1 MESEYLSEDTD
12 EYYNDIACEYI
23 TDEFGDLYI
32 SKEEIATSDTCAG
45 NDDKLSNKSADSDD
59 KLSNKSADS
68 DDKLSNK
75 GADNS
80 GYSAGDNVQ
89 EGDDDSSTSEDVI
102 GLSREQQ
109 NAIKILSRRSNLIVN
124 AVAGSGKSTV
134 LLEFARLHPK
144 RTMIMFTYNSFL
156 QKEVNKKILNRGLT
170 NIKIFTYHGFANR
183 YYAHCYED
191 YDMLCIIYNR
201 LALNTEFRQ
210 DDILNPIT
218 GAGVDYI
225 FVDEAQDIRKE
236 YMLLVVKLI
245 VDARYRPNIA
255 ILGDKYQNIYSY
267 SGSDYRYL
275 LLSNVLLRDY
285 VRPNTSFATQSFKYT
300 FRIKSGAIIWFI
312 NDIMIGREHKR
323 IKQGITYEQSNSKV
337 EIIKTSQ
344 FVDGDYRKVNYKAV
358 NRILDIVFDLIQ
370 SRRYRNDDIF
380 LLFPFVRSN
389 MFARAISAGLVN
401 SRNRR
406 KAPYIDLYIATS
418 DESAISDE
426 IINNKIVISTY
437 HQAKGRE
444 RAVVFLFNFD
454 NSYFKIK
461 REEPALNCTNDM
473 YVAAT
478 RSRELLYIVQFSDSP
493 ISFSKID
500 TACPT
505 DIEKYVNYTV
515 DLAGYQVKAT
525 KPAPARVSDSRV
537 FVSSNRL
544 LEKLSSEDLY
554 KNINLINQMYTIE
567 SPSAN
572 RIEIHNTMRI
582 NNKHYEGGYTK
593 ESAADIT
600 STAINMMFEYAYSR
614 TQPIYVFD
622 TLREYFGTNFSA
634 LLSGEY
640 PSGISNCICDYF
652 NITSEMR
659 TAILLFVR
667 APDAFQEKSARDSNL
682 SKLIDSAFNIFINIA
697 VIYCDNYEYIHKSLA
712 DYPLNRRGQP
722 NKLNMPR
729 VANIISSKK
738 KCAGSSVIY
747 GRVLQ
752 NITRRLTTR
761 ANSSLDFE
769 KRIGASTHGVRLVG
783 AIDVI
788 DADTVWEIKCVS
800 EITVT
805 HKFQLLLYAYII
817 HFNAAATNNEF
828 WSELAAKSFRLY
840 NARTDEVYL
849 LTYNH
854 KLTCDILDNI
864 FSATS
869 VVLSDDDFV
878 REFAE
883 SVKKYILPIAASE
896 VATPTI

>member
-1 MESEYLSEDTD
+1 MESASLSDTTSEYEH
-12 EYYNDIACEYI
+12 NDDVYDYI
-23 TDEFGDLYI
+23 TDEFGNLCVNEDQDDNTNQDQ
-32 SKEEIATSDTCAG
+32 SQSREEIISDKQEYDNTG
-45 NDDKLSNKSADSDD
+45 SDD
-59 KLSNKSADS
+59 SANDS
-68 DDKLSNK
+68 S
-75 GADNS
+75 
-80 GYSAGDNVQ
+80 
-89 EGDDDSSTSEDVI
+89 DDSSTGDII
-102 GLSREQQ
+102 GFSKEQQ
-109 NAIKILSRRSNLIVN
+109 SAMRILGGRSNLIVN

-134 LLEFARLHPK
+134 LLEFARLYPK

-156 QKEVNKKILNRGLT
+156 QKEVNKKIVNRGLT

-183 YYAHCYED
+183 YYSHCYED

-201 LALNTEFRQ
+201 IPLNSAFRQ
-210 DDILNPIT
+210 DDLLNPIT

-245 VDARYRPNIA
+245 ADARYRPNIA
-255 ILGDKYQNIYSY
+255 ILGDKFQNIYSY

-275 LLSNVLLRDY
+275 LLSHILLRDF
-285 VRPNTSFATQSFKYT
+285 VKPGSEFITQSFKLT
-300 FRIKSGAIIWFI
+300 FRIKSAAIVWFI

-323 IKQGITYEQSNSKV
+323 IKQGATLEQSNSKV

-344 FVDGDYRKVNYKAV
+344 FIDGDYRKINYKAV
-358 NRILDIVFDLIQ
+358 DRILDIIFDLIQ

-401 SRNRR
+401 TRSRR

-418 DESAISDE
+418 DECAISDE
-426 IINNKIVISTY
+426 VINNKIVISTY

-461 REEPALNCTNDM
+461 REDPAADCTNDM

-478 RSRELLYIVQFSDSP
+478 RSRELLYIVQFSDAP

-500 TACPT
+500 TANPG
-505 DIEKYVNYTV
+505 DIEKYINYTI
-515 DLAGYQVKAT
+515 DLAGYHAKAT
-525 KPAPARVSDSRV
+525 KPVPPRVSDSRV

-544 LEKLSSEDLY
+544 LEKLGSEDLY
-554 KNINLINQMYTIE
+554 RNINLINQMYSIE
-567 SPSAN
+567 SPATL
-572 RIEIHNTMRI
+572 RIEIHDTMRI
-582 NNKHYEGGYTK
+582 NSKHYEGGYTK

-600 STAINMMFEYAYSR
+600 STAINMIFEYAHSR
-614 TQPIYVFD
+614 TQQIYIFD
-622 TLREYFGTNFSA
+622 TLREYFGANFGA
-634 LLSGEY
+634 IVEGTY
-640 PSGISNCICDYF
+640 PSGISNCVNDYL
-652 NITSEMR
+652 NITPEMR

-667 APDAFQEKSARDSNL
+667 DPAAFHEKSARDSDL
-682 SKLIDSAFNIFINIA
+682 SKLIDAACNIFINIA

-738 KCAGSSVIY
+738 KCVGSGAIY
-747 GRVLQ
+747 GRVIQ
-752 NITRRLTTR
+752 NITRRISPPGAL
-761 ANSSLDFE
+761 LDFE
-769 KRIGASTHGVRLVG
+769 RRIGASTHNVRLVG

-800 EITVT
+800 EITIK

-817 HFNAAATNNEF
+817 HLNAGATTNSSF
-828 WSELAAKSFRLY
+828 WHELAAKSFRLY

-854 KLTCDILDNI
+854 ESTCLILDNI

-869 VVLSDDDFV
+869 RELSDDDFV
-878 REFAE
+878 REFDE
-883 SVKKYILPIAASE
+883 SVKKYILP
-896 VATPTI
+896 V